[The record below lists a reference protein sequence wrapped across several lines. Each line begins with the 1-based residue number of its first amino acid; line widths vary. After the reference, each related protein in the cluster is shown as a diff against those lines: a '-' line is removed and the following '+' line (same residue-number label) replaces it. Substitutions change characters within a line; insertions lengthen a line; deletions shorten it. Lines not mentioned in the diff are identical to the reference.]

1 MEGGW
6 KNHITAKAISLA
18 SRDTKYKS
26 FRVCMK
32 EYSTARK
39 ERLQCEGTKREA
51 GGWCNDINGGFLA
64 INHPKD
70 AWCGNMVDKGT
81 TNEEKECGKETHFWG
96 HEKLY
101 RSPCCKT
108 ESNAWCHTSK

>member
-1 MEGGW
+1 MIEPIIVDPRKDRADGGARSCKPSQNSRCQGSAPAICGTINTASDSRTSWQTMEGGW

-51 GGWCNDINGGFLA
+51 GG
-64 INHPKD
+64 
-70 AWCGNMVDKGT
+70 
-81 TNEEKECGKETHFWG
+81 
-96 HEKLY
+96 
-101 RSPCCKT
+101 
-108 ESNAWCHTSK
+108 